1 MKISGFIVI
10 SNSYL
15 IRKGVLSVL
24 NRIQGVRVLKEFG
37 SNDSFVSYLSN
48 HQVDVILIGQSE
60 FERMEQL
67 FISRPGLLDKTIL
80 LEEPCENKMTT
91 VRPGAGPSAS
101 ILLKDDKETIL
112 RKIGALLDQQEDRD
126 PDTPSMKLSPREL
139 TIVKLISMGLTNRQ
153 IAEKLFLSTHTVM
166 THRKNINS
174 KLGIKSVSG
183 LIIYAIVNNIITLE
197 EVGSNAAG

>member
-1 MKISGFIVI
+1 MKISGFIVV

-15 IRKGVLSVL
+15 IRKGVLSIL
-24 NRIQGVRVLKEFG
+24 NRVQGIRVLKEFG
-37 SNDSFVSYLSN
+37 SDETFMPYLK
-48 HQVDVILIGQSE
+48 HHHVDFILIGQPE
-60 FERMEQL
+60 FDRLEHL
-67 FISRPGLLDKTIL
+67 FISEPGLLDKTIL
-80 LEEPCENKMTT
+80 LEESQLNNQPAN
-91 VRPGAGPSAS
+91 RPGPEPSAS
-101 ILLKDDKETIL
+101 IMLTDDKETIL
-112 RKIGALLDQQEDRD
+112 RKIRTLLDQREDKD
-126 PDTPSMKLSPREL
+126 PETPSVDLSPREI

-197 EVGSNAAG
+197 EVSSNAGG